1 LGFSAHAF
9 SDAAARR
16 RFQTFSGFFNN
27 LLGPDYTVLGSTN
40 LFDWVPLL
48 STNPPIMPFLF
59 TEPNNTNY
67 DRRFY
72 RVLLGP

>member
-27 LLGPDYTVLGSTN
+27 LLVAGFYSNYSKRQVISTLN
-40 LFDWVPLL
+40 LNTL
-48 STNPPIMPFLF
+48 SQ
-59 TEPNNTNY
+59 
-67 DRRFY
+67 
-72 RVLLGP
+72 